1 MDFYWGIQHN
11 IFQSIPSSS
20 YGKMINMKWELVC
33 LRTKL
38 SVDMLVTRYHRT
50 CDSVSCI
57 HHYGDVI
64 MGAIGSQI
72 TSLTIVYSTVYSKKT
87 SKLRVTGLW
96 AGNSPGTSEF
106 PVQMAINAE
115 KKFSFVDV
123 IMWIPHFP
131 VSRLLLDQY
140 VSCQFFNISLV
151 IILIF
156 MHQEMSWT
164 QSLHLQRWG
173 FQTIGLQWQNQ

>member
-115 KKFSFVDV
+115 KSFHLLTSSCEFPISPSPVCCWVSTFPANFSTFL
-123 IMWIPHFP
+123 W
-131 VSRLLLDQY
+131 
-140 VSCQFFNISLV
+140 
-151 IILIF
+151 
-156 MHQEMSWT
+156 
-164 QSLHLQRWG
+164 
-173 FQTIGLQWQNQ
+173 